1 MLFLHFVFVQLR
13 ILGFAVFCMTSLTLK
28 YSVNK
33 ERNMKAYAWLDMI
46 RFTALSAL
54 PKHG

>member
-33 ERNMKAYAWLDMI
+33 ERSMKAYAWLDMI
-46 RFTALSAL
+46 RFTAMSAL